1 MIVQQRRGL
10 RDVSALAKLVPAQ
23 IKPSGF
29 VVRFALMAAALLL
42 LAPAVL
48 SDFRLSLLA
57 KFLCFAIIALGIGL
71 AWGQGGM
78 LVLGQGLFFGLG
90 GYCMGMHMKIVD
102 AGPGNLPDILTYSG
116 KYETLPWL
124 WKPFASAW
132 FAVPMAILLPMAIAA
147 LLGAAIFRQRIRGAY
162 FAILSQALAG
172 AFVIVIVGNLSLTG
186 GTNGLT
192 NFQSFFGLSVD
203 DPADQR
209 ILYFIVAIVLLL
221 VFLATR
227 SLVLARYGRL
237 LIASRD
243 DEDRVRFLGY
253 DPARI
258 KLVAYVLAA
267 GMAGLAGALFVPV
280 VGIISPALLGIVP
293 SIEMVIWVALGGRTV
308 LAWAAAGA
316 VIVNWAKTSISEQF
330 PSGWLYLQGLLFVVV
345 ILFLPKG
352 IAGARRAR
360 ERVHR
365 PRVPL
370 RRRAARPRRRGAATV
385 DDDVRSDAL
394 ARRRSRDAKPKEVAM
409 SKALLEIRDLVV
421 AFEAFHA
428 IDGLDLTLHEH
439 EVRFVIGPN
448 GAGKTTLIDSIT
460 NLVRPTSGSIMF
472 AGEELVGRKEHEI
485 VRAGIGRTFQKPSVF
500 DELTVLEN
508 VDIAATFRL
517 PFRSLL
523 RRRKGISDE
532 VAEAL
537 DVGEPPRAARRPRGL
552 AVARPEAVAGGRDG
566 ARPEA
571 AAAAARRAGRRHD
584 REGAPAHRRA
594 HHADR
599 ERGHDGAR
607 HRARHGLRAPLRA
620 QGDGHARGQDPHRGD
635 GRRGAAATRPC
646 ARSTSAARATRAAP
660 RRCSHDR
667 CATCR

>member
-1 MIVQQRRGL
+1 
-10 RDVSALAKLVPAQ
+10 VSTLAKLLPSSTP
-23 IKPSGF
+23 KPSAF
-29 VVRFALMAAALLL
+29 MVRFAMMAVTLLL

-57 KFLCFAIIALGIGL
+57 KFLCFAIIAVGIGL
-71 AWGQGGM
+71 AWGQGGL

-116 KYETLPWL
+116 RYTTLPGL
-124 WKPFASAW
+124 WKPFGSAW

-192 NFQSFFGLSVD
+192 NFQTFFGLSTI
-203 DPADQR
+203 DPADQK
-209 ILYFIVAIVLLL
+209 ILYFIVVIVLLL

-293 SIEMVIWVALGGRTV
+293 SIEMVIWVALGGRTA

-316 VIVNWAKTSISEQF
+316 VMVNQAKTSISEEF
-330 PSGWLYLQGLLFVVV
+330 PSGWLYAQGLLFVVV

-352 IAGARRAR
+352 VGGAVESIRNYLG
-360 ERVHR
+360 
-365 PRVPL
+365 PRMPQ
-370 RRRAARPRRRGAATV
+370 
-385 DDDVRSDAL
+385 
-394 ARRRSRDAKPKEVAM
+394 
-409 SKALLEIRDLVV
+409 
-421 AFEAFHA
+421 
-428 IDGLDLTLHEH
+428 
-439 EVRFVIGPN
+439 
-448 GAGKTTLIDSIT
+448 
-460 NLVRPTSGSIMF
+460 
-472 AGEELVGRKEHEI
+472 RK
-485 VRAGIGRTFQKPSVF
+485 S
-500 DELTVLEN
+500 
-508 VDIAATFRL
+508 
-517 PFRSLL
+517 
-523 RRRKGISDE
+523 
-532 VAEAL
+532 
-537 DVGEPPRAARRPRGL
+537 
-552 AVARPEAVAGGRDG
+552 GGRRV
-566 ARPEA
+566 AK
-571 AAAAARRAGRRHD
+571 
-584 REGAPAHRRA
+584 
-594 HHADR
+594 
-599 ERGHDGAR
+599 
-607 HRARHGLRAPLRA
+607 
-620 QGDGHARGQDPHRGD
+620 
-635 GRRGAAATRPC
+635 
-646 ARSTSAARATRAAP
+646 RAAP
-660 RRCSHDR
+660 
-667 CATCR
+667 ATAATEEVA